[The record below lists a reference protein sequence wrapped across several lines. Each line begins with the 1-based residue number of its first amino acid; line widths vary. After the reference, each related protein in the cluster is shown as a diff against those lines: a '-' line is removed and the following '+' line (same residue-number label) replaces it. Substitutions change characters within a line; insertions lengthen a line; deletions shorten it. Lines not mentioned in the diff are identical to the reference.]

1 MSRLNLMA
9 AIKRLFG
16 NFRSSR
22 QSGKKS
28 ESESR
33 SSIQWVAAG
42 LGNPGEGYSR
52 ARHNAGFMT
61 IDRIARAKGAGLSR
75 RRFKGVTAEVGLA
88 GKRAILVKPQT
99 FYNLS
104 GECISALL
112 GYFKIAPEHLIVVHD
127 ELDLEAGRLRIK
139 QGGGDAGN
147 RGVRSIAESLG
158 TTDFIRVRI
167 GIGRPPG
174 FTIEMEP
181 GRQPKTEENK
191 DYLLRAMTAAERQAL
206 APILERAASAVEAI
220 AEHGLEAAMNRYNQ
234 RG

>member
-1 MSRLNLMA
+1 MTRLNLMA

-16 NFRSSR
+16 SFRSSR
-22 QSGKKS
+22 QARKKS
-28 ESESR
+28 EAESR
-33 SSIQWVAAG
+33 PSIQWVVAG
-42 LGNPGEGYSR
+42 LGNPGAQYSR
-52 ARHNAGFMT
+52 SRHNAGFMT
-61 IDRIARAKGAGLSR
+61 IDRIAKTKNAEPSR
-75 RRFKGVTAEVGLA
+75 RRFKGVTAEIMLA
-88 GKRAILVKPQT
+88 GKPAILVKPQT

-104 GECISALL
+104 GECISDLL

-147 RGVRSIAESLG
+147 RGVRSIAEALG

-167 GIGRPPG
+167 GIGRPPAD
-174 FTIEMEP
+174 
-181 GRQPKTEENK
+181 EETK
-191 DYLLRAMTAAERQAL
+191 DYLLRATTAAEKHAL
-206 APILERAASAVEAI
+206 APILERAADAVEAI

>member
-1 MSRLNLMA
+1 MA

-22 QSGKKS
+22 GRKS
-28 ESESR
+28 DTESR
-33 SSIQWVAAG
+33 ASIQWVVAG
-42 LGNPGEGYSR
+42 LGNPGEDYSR
-52 ARHNAGFMT
+52 SRHNAGFMT
-61 IDRIARAKGAGLSR
+61 IDRIAKAKGVELGR
-75 RRFKGVTAEVGLA
+75 RRFKGVTAEVTLA
-88 GKRAILVKPQT
+88 EKTAILVKPQT

-104 GECISALL
+104 GECVSDLL
-112 GYFKIAPEHLIVVHD
+112 GYFKIPPQNLIVVHD

-174 FTIEMEP
+174 FIDEIEVEP
-181 GRQPKTEENK
+181 GRRPKTEENK
-191 DYLLRAMTAAERQAL
+191 DYLLRPMTAAERQAL

-220 AEHGLEAAMNRYNQ
+220 AAQGLEIAMNRYNQ
-234 RG
+234 RS

>member
-1 MSRLNLMA
+1 VSRLNLMA

-16 NFRSSR
+16 NFRLSR
-22 QSGKKS
+22 HSGKKS
-28 ESESR
+28 ESEAR
-33 SSIQWVAAG
+33 PSIEWVVAG
-42 LGNPGEGYSR
+42 LGNPGEEYSR

-61 IDRIARAKGAGLSR
+61 IDRIAKAKNAEPSR
-75 RRFKGVTAEVGLA
+75 HRFKGVTAEVGLA

>member
-1 MSRLNLMA
+1 MA

-16 NFRSSR
+16 SFRSSR
-22 QSGKKS
+22 GKKS
-28 ESESR
+28 DSESH
-33 SSIQWVAAG
+33 SSIQWVVAG
-42 LGNPGEGYSR
+42 LGNPGEEYSR
-52 ARHNAGFMT
+52 SRHNSGFMT
-61 IDRIARAKGAGLSR
+61 IDRIAKAKGVELSR
-75 RRFKGVTAEVGLA
+75 RRFKGITAEITLA
-88 GKRAILVKPQT
+88 EKPAILVKPQT

-104 GECISALL
+104 GECISDLL
-112 GYFKIAPEHLIVVHD
+112 GYFKISPNHLIVVHD
-127 ELDLEAGRLRIK
+127 ELDLEAGRLRMK

-174 FTIEMEP
+174 FTIELEP

-191 DYLLRAMTAAERQAL
+191 DYLLRPMTAAERQAL
-206 APILERAASAVEAI
+206 APLLDRAASAVEAI
-220 AEHGLEAAMNRYNQ
+220 ASDGLEAAMNRYNQ

>member
-1 MSRLNLMA
+1 MA

-16 NFRSSR
+16 SFRSSR
-22 QSGKKS
+22 GKKS
-28 ESESR
+28 DSESH
-33 SSIQWVAAG
+33 SSIQWVVAG
-42 LGNPGEGYSR
+42 LGNPGEQYSR
-52 ARHNAGFMT
+52 SRHNAGFMT
-61 IDRIARAKGAGLSR
+61 VDRIAKAKGVELNR
-75 RRFKGVTAEVGLA
+75 RRFKGVTAEIALA
-88 GKRAILVKPQT
+88 EKPALLVKPQT

-104 GECISALL
+104 GECISDLL
-112 GYFKIAPEHLIVVHD
+112 GYFKIAPEHLIVLHD

-158 TTDFIRVRI
+158 TTNFIRVRI
-167 GIGRPPG
+167 GIGRPLE
-174 FTIEMEP
+174 FTVEMEP

-191 DYLLRAMTAAERQAL
+191 DFLLRPMTAAERQAL
-206 APILERAASAVEAI
+206 APILDRAAQAVEAI

>member
-1 MSRLNLMA
+1 MA
-9 AIKRLFG
+9 AIRRLFG
-16 NFRSSR
+16 SFRSSR
-22 QSGKKS
+22 GKKS

-33 SSIQWVAAG
+33 PTIQWVVAG
-42 LGNPGEGYSR
+42 LGNPGEDYSR
-52 ARHNAGFMT
+52 SRHNTGFMT
-61 IDRIARAKGAGLSR
+61 IDRIAKAKGVELGR
-75 RRFKGVTAEVGLA
+75 RRFKGVTAETTLA
-88 GKRAILVKPQT
+88 GKPALLVKPQT

-104 GECISALL
+104 GACVSDLL
-112 GYFKIAPEHLIVVHD
+112 GYFKIAPQQLIVLHD
-127 ELDLEAGRLRIK
+127 ELDLEAGRIRIK

-174 FTIEMEP
+174 FTVEMEP

-191 DYLLRAMTAAERQAL
+191 DYLLRPMTAAERKAL
-206 APILERAASAVEAI
+206 APIIERAAGAVEAI

>member
-1 MSRLNLMA
+1 MA

-22 QSGKKS
+22 GRKA
-28 ESESR
+28 ETESR
-33 SSIQWVAAG
+33 SSIQWVVAG
-42 LGNPGEGYSR
+42 LGNPGEEYSR
-52 ARHNAGFMT
+52 SRHNAGFLT
-61 IDRIARAKGAGLSR
+61 IDRIAKAKGVELNR
-75 RRFKGVTAEVGLA
+75 RRFKGVTAETRLA
-88 GKRAILVKPQT
+88 ENAAMLVKPQT

-104 GECISALL
+104 GECISDLL
-112 GYFKIAPEHLIVVHD
+112 GYFKISSGHLIVVHD

-139 QGGGDAGN
+139 QDGGDAGN

-174 FTIEMEP
+174 FTVEMEP

-191 DYLLRAMTAAERQAL
+191 DYLLRPMNSAERQAL
-206 APILERAASAVEAI
+206 APILERAANAVEAI
-220 AEHGLEAAMNRYNQ
+220 AEHGLETAMNRYN
-234 RG
+234 RRD

>member
-1 MSRLNLMA
+1 MA

-22 QSGKKS
+22 AKKS
-28 ESESR
+28 DSEAR
-33 SSIQWVAAG
+33 SAIEWVVTG
-42 LGNPGEGYSR
+42 LGNPGEEYARS
-52 ARHNAGFMT
+52 RHNAGFMT
-61 IDRIARAKGAGLSR
+61 IDRIAKAKGVELGR
-75 RRFKGVTAEVGLA
+75 RRFKGVTAETTLA
-88 GKRAILVKPQT
+88 EKPALLVKPQT

-104 GECISALL
+104 GECVSALL
-112 GYFKIAPEHLIVVHD
+112 GYFKIPPNHLIVLHD

-158 TTDFIRVRI
+158 TTDFVRVRI

-174 FTIEMEP
+174 FTVEMEP

-191 DYLLRAMTAAERQAL
+191 DYLLRPMTAAERQAL

-220 AEHGLEAAMNRYNQ
+220 AANGLEAAMNRYNQ
-234 RG
+234 RS

>member
-1 MSRLNLMA
+1 MMA

-16 NFRSSR
+16 SFRSSR
-22 QSGKKS
+22 QARKKS
-28 ESESR
+28 EAESR
-33 SSIQWVAAG
+33 PSIQWVVAG
-42 LGNPGEGYSR
+42 LGNPGAQYSR
-52 ARHNAGFMT
+52 SRHNAGFMT
-61 IDRIARAKGAGLSR
+61 IDRIAKAKNAEPSR
-75 RRFKGVTAEVGLA
+75 RRFKGVTAEIMLA
-88 GKRAILVKPQT
+88 GKPAILVKPQT

-104 GECISALL
+104 GECISDLL

-147 RGVRSIAESLG
+147 RGVRSIAEALG

-167 GIGRPPG
+167 GIGRPPAD
-174 FTIEMEP
+174 
-181 GRQPKTEENK
+181 EETK
-191 DYLLRAMTAAERQAL
+191 DYLLRATTAAEKQAL
-206 APILERAASAVEAI
+206 APILERAADAVEAI

>member
-1 MSRLNLMA
+1 VTRLNLMA

-16 NFRSSR
+16 SFRSSR
-22 QSGKKS
+22 QARKKS
-28 ESESR
+28 EAESR
-33 SSIQWVAAG
+33 PSIQWVVAG
-42 LGNPGEGYSR
+42 LGNPGAQYSR
-52 ARHNAGFMT
+52 SRHNAGFMT
-61 IDRIARAKGAGLSR
+61 IDRIAKAKNAEPSR
-75 RRFKGVTAEVGLA
+75 RRFKGVTAEIMLA
-88 GKRAILVKPQT
+88 GKPAILVKPQT

-104 GECISALL
+104 GECISDLL

-147 RGVRSIAESLG
+147 RGVRSIAEALG

-167 GIGRPPG
+167 GIGRPPAD
-174 FTIEMEP
+174 
-181 GRQPKTEENK
+181 EETK
-191 DYLLRAMTAAERQAL
+191 DYLLRATTAAEKHAL
-206 APILERAASAVEAI
+206 APILERAADAVEAI

>member
-1 MSRLNLMA
+1 MA
-9 AIKRLFG
+9 AIRRLFG
-16 NFRSSR
+16 SFRSSR
-22 QSGKKS
+22 GKRS

-33 SSIQWVAAG
+33 PPIQFVVAG
-42 LGNPGEGYSR
+42 LGNPGEQYSR
-52 ARHNAGFMT
+52 SRHNAGFMT
-61 IDRIARAKGAGLSR
+61 IDRIAKAKGVELSR
-75 RRFKGVTAEVGLA
+75 RRFKGVTAEITLA
-88 GKRAILVKPQT
+88 DQPAILVKPQT

-104 GECISALL
+104 GDCISDLL
-112 GYFKIAPEHLIVVHD
+112 GYFKIDPQNLIVLHD
-127 ELDLEAGRLRIK
+127 ELDLEAGRLRMK

-174 FTIEMEP
+174 FTTEMEP

-191 DYLLRAMTAAERQAL
+191 DYLLRPMTAAERQAI
-206 APILERAASAVEAI
+206 APLLDRAANAVEAI
-220 AEHGLEAAMNRYNQ
+220 AANGLEAAMNRYNQ

>member
-1 MSRLNLMA
+1 MA

-16 NFRSSR
+16 GFRSSR
-22 QSGKKS
+22 AKKS
-28 ESESR
+28 DSEAR
-33 SSIQWVAAG
+33 SSIEWVVAG
-42 LGNPGEGYSR
+42 LGNPGEEYSR
-52 ARHNAGFMT
+52 SRHNSGFMT
-61 IDRIARAKGAGLSR
+61 IDRIAKAKGVELGR
-75 RRFKGVTAEVGLA
+75 RRFKGVTAETTLA
-88 GKRAILVKPQT
+88 EKPALLVKPQT

-104 GECISALL
+104 GECVSDLL
-112 GYFKIAPEHLIVVHD
+112 GYFKIPPNHLIVLHD

-158 TTDFIRVRI
+158 TTDFIRIRI

-191 DYLLRAMTAAERQAL
+191 DYLLRPMKAAERQAL
-206 APILERAASAVEAI
+206 APILERAASAVETI
-220 AEHGLEAAMNRYNQ
+220 AANGLEAAMNRHNQ
-234 RG
+234 RN